1 MRSWFRTLLFCAA
14 FLTACLIGWAVVAAA
29 AFWAYTRFALW
40 LNR

>member
-14 FLTACLIGWAVVAAA
+14 FLAVCLIGWAVVAAVA
-29 AFWAYTRFALW
+29 LWVYTTLALW